1 TLLGLTLRLAF
12 LDHRSLYLDEAWSLA
27 AASTGLPDLLYVV
40 AHYDMHPPLY
50 YMVLS
55 GFLAL
60 GESELAIRLPSAI
73 FGALTI
79 PLAYWLE
86 RRFLGERGGLLA
98 AFLLAISPMHVRYSQ
113 EARMYALLAF
123 LGILSLALLLRA
135 IERGGFKYW
144 ALYGF
149 SAAFSLYTH
158 YIAPFFLLAEGALVL
173 WISLRERRFMIFKGF
188 LLSGIAAVASFVPWA
203 YIGLMSQYQ
212 RRWLVEMPLWLGLA
226 RLSIHYAYFF
236 PVTRVGDFIA
246 QIPNSLVFGIY
257 VSSLSMCGL
266 LALYGFIKARGDW
279 LKVILCWLFIPP
291 IATFFVLYLISQVRP
306 YRSVYYL
313 FGLPIFLG
321 LVASGLL
328 ELGSKRRALA
338 SILLVFL
345 TASYG
350 FANVINYQT
359 EAEDWRAAAAFVE
372 ANAIPGDAIA
382 FDRPW
387 TDGPFNYYAK
397 GAVPH
402 RLKFDRVS
410 AEYGGYDR
418 VWLVVAHYGDP
429 EESGLK
435 RFLDGHCERSG
446 VWRFAGLNTDIW
458 VYLYIPGSRAR

>member
-1 TLLGLTLRLAF
+1 
-12 LDHRSLYLDEAWSLA
+12 
-27 AASTGLPDLLYVV
+27 
-40 AHYDMHPPLY
+40 
-50 YMVLS
+50 
-55 GFLAL
+55 
-60 GESELAIRLPSAI
+60 
-73 FGALTI
+73 
-79 PLAYWLE
+79 
-86 RRFLGERGGLLA
+86 A
-98 AFLLAISPMHVRYSQ
+98 AFLI
-113 EARMYALLAF
+113 
-123 LGILSLALLLRA
+123 
-135 IERGGFKYW
+135 
-144 ALYGF
+144 
-149 SAAFSLYTH
+149 
-158 YIAPFFLLAEGALVL
+158 
-173 WISLRERRFMIFKGF
+173 
-188 LLSGIAAVASFVPWA
+188 
-203 YIGLMSQYQ
+203 
-212 RRWLVEMPLWLGLA
+212 
-226 RLSIHYAYFF
+226 
-236 PVTRVGDFIA
+236 
-246 QIPNSLVFGIY
+246 
-257 VSSLSMCGL
+257 
-266 LALYGFIKARGDW
+266 
-279 LKVILCWLFIPP
+279 
-291 IATFFVLYLISQVRP
+291 LYLISRVWP

-321 LVASGLL
+321 LMASGLL

-382 FDRPW
+382 FDRPF